1 MRDEYGEP
9 SIFAGI
15 MTQLDRQNKIDPLTH
30 LLNRQEFDKAG
41 AQKLK
46 DRAIETLSVVV
57 LDIDDFKN
65 VNELYDRSFGDMV
78 LKATSQLIQSSLP
91 GNASLYKLDNDQMGV
106 LIENAQAN
114 EIQEMYQ
121 ILQRQLLHQQL
132 QERFQCVIQISAGCA
147 ISISKQQ
154 DFQELYT
161 FADYALQLAKNKGKN
176 RLCFFEPQILE
187 NKLRSLDILRS
198 LRECIAENYRGF
210 SVAYQ
215 PLIETSSGRMM
226 GVEALMRWNGG
237 NLGFVPPIEFIPVME
252 ENGMIETMGLW
263 VLEQAMHA
271 CKKWMAVEPEFSVS
285 VNVSALQILKGDFQ
299 EKVKQRMDA
308 LAFPSKNLILE
319 LTESNTVG
327 NMQIIQDMFD
337 DLRSQGVRLAM
348 DDFGTGYSTL
358 ENLKKGVSDVVKIDQ
373 AFVKDIQKSEFD
385 VLFIQFI
392 IAICHCVDIQ
402 VCLEGIETVEELD
415 FVSDLELDYYQGYLF
430 GKPVNEEEITK
441 RLIEE
446 KTMDE

>member
-1 MRDEYGEP
+1 MQIGENQMDYHSVEFRAKTVEGEYIWLKCRGQLMRDEYGEP

-271 CKKWMAVEPEFSVS
+271 CKKMDGSRTGILCQCKCVS
-285 VNVSALQILKGDFQ
+285 FTN
-299 EKVKQRMDA
+299 
-308 LAFPSKNLILE
+308 
-319 LTESNTVG
+319 
-327 NMQIIQDMFD
+327 
-337 DLRSQGVRLAM
+337 
-348 DDFGTGYSTL
+348 
-358 ENLKKGVSDVVKIDQ
+358 
-373 AFVKDIQKSEFD
+373 
-385 VLFIQFI
+385 
-392 IAICHCVDIQ
+392 
-402 VCLEGIETVEELD
+402 
-415 FVSDLELDYYQGYLF
+415 
-430 GKPVNEEEITK
+430 TK
-441 RLIEE
+441 R
-446 KTMDE
+446 